1 MGDSDLAQAQGCLD
15 RLANIKV
22 PPRSESAAVEQTQG
36 KIASSSCWPVPFGG
50 AGFGF
55 PHFADTG
62 SVPWRLGGSG
72 SGAILMA
79 SFSASAIKIKNFK
92 LVFVIHADTNT
103 VLPYAERRK
112 MRDKFFSLI
121 FFNDDFYVLIF
132 QT

>member
-1 MGDSDLAQAQGCLD
+1 
-15 RLANIKV
+15 
-22 PPRSESAAVEQTQG
+22 
-36 KIASSSCWPVPFGG
+36 
-50 AGFGF
+50 
-55 PHFADTG
+55 
-62 SVPWRLGGSG
+62 
-72 SGAILMA
+72 MA

-121 FFNDDFYVLIF
+121 FLTMIFYVLIF